1 MSDDY
6 QTIKTTASN
15 RKELVRAIRAYTGE
29 KARYIGPPTFA
40 YTVGPYFIYCDCS
53 ITAASCHCS
62 KDFLSFL
69 SGQGFLAQQTLQ
81 VQFPIAQLEGNTLK
95 NLVFMLHSKQYLLN
109 RAIGSDCFS
118 ISDKLITDLQTVQ
131 PIQQDSFLKIFQIH
145 STHCQGISCKDSVLI
160 LQFPA
165 SNDAAQ
171 NQAFTDLA
179 AAMVKK
185 AGESKRISPVAYKP
199 ENEKYYF
206 RVRLIQLGLSGPS
219 HKATR
224 SMLISPLKGNSAFR
238 TQEEA
243 DAFYAKQ
250 KLQRT
255 LQKREAIM
263 NQSL

>member
-6 QTIKTTASN
+6 QTIKTTANN
-15 RKELVRAIRAYTGE
+15 RKELVRAISAYTGE

-62 KDFLSFL
+62 KDFLSFSFRAGI
-69 SGQGFLAQQTLQ
+69 SGSTNTAGSISHCTL
-81 VQFPIAQLEGNTLK
+81 GRKHLK

-109 RAIGSDCFS
+109 RAIGSNCFS

-179 AAMVKK
+179 AAMV
-185 AGESKRISPVAYKP
+185 EKP
-199 ENEKYYF
+199 GK
-206 RVRLIQLGLSGPS
+206 VSASLQLHINRKMKNIIFACGSSSSDYPALPTKPPEVCSY
-219 HKATR
+219 
-224 SMLISPLKGNSAFR
+224 LISKAIPLFAHRKKPTPFMQSKSCNAPCRKGR
-238 TQEEA
+238 
-243 DAFYAKQ
+243 
-250 KLQRT
+250 
-255 LQKREAIM
+255 
-263 NQSL
+263 QS